1 MCSLES
7 IYPRNSVR
15 SVFNIIEK
23 STVSILSKMTK
34 TVLENYVSISTDS
47 LTVEISKMPTK

>member
-1 MCSLES
+1 MCTLES
-7 IYPRNSVR
+7 IYSMKSVR

-34 TVLENYVSISTDS
+34 AVLENYVSISTDL

>member
-1 MCSLES
+1 MCTLES
-7 IYPRNSVR
+7 IYSMKSVR